1 MYDEFICNA
10 IPLLISGDEF
20 KHYNIAE
27 LKKAR
32 NYWEQQGDLEK
43 VKDYDELIERIL
55 LGSD

>member
-10 IPLLISGDEF
+10 IPLLISGDKF
-20 KHYNIAE
+20 KYHNIAE